1 MVKWTDEQQLAID
14 AKGHDI
20 LVAAAAGSG
29 KTAVLVERIIQ
40 KLVNQNDPVDI
51 DQLLVVTFT
60 NAAAQEMRSRI
71 GTALEKALE
80 ANPSS
85 QHLRKQLSL
94 LQNAS
99 ISTLHSFCLDV
110 VRKYAYMLDLDPG
123 FRIADDLEADLIRQE
138 VIGDLL
144 EEWYGKEGEEQA
156 AFFGVVD
163 RFSNDRNDLEV
174 EDLILKLY
182 DFATQNP
189 YPEAWLDQMA
199 ELYNVSAIQD
209 ENELPWLQVLKREAN
224 DQLQAMLQEADQGL
238 ALTREPDGPHHYAET
253 FEAERKFIAEAKLLV
268 EGSWNDAV
276 SFIKE
281 QSFGRLSGKK
291 VECDDM
297 KKSQAKALRDSYK
310 KRWGKLAGDWFARK
324 LEVYLTDM
332 LELYPSI
339 QQLAL
344 LVKQFR
350 SRYQLEKRERALVDF
365 SDLEHFCLEVLIDEN
380 STPEQIIPSSIAESY
395 QNRFKELLLDEYQD
409 TNLVQETLVTLI
421 SDRSGSG
428 NMFMVGDVK
437 QSIYRFRHAEPTL
450 FLNKYKAFSNP
461 QHPAMRIDLASNF
474 RSRQQVLDG
483 ANYIFRQLFSEDV
496 GEMQYEKEAEL
507 IYANKMYDVLKQ
519 DDTDVELVII
529 NRDGTEEAEDAD
541 TDTEMVEDL
550 EKAQLE
556 GRAYSRMI
564 QQWIGHDGH
573 GAMKV
578 VDKSTQQQR
587 DIQYRDIVILLR
599 SMTWAPAIVEELK
612 QQGIPVYA
620 ELSTGYLE
628 AIEIKVMMSVLKII
642 DNPLQ
647 DIPFAAVLRS
657 PIIGLKEDDLAKVR
671 LADQRSSYYE
681 AARAYVRTT
690 NDEISIKIERLLEWL
705 RSWRME
711 ARQGALSA
719 LIWSI
724 MRETGYYDF
733 VGGIPGGRQRQA
745 NLRALYDRAR
755 NYENTSFRGL
765 FRFVKFI
772 ERMEERG
779 DDLGAAKA
787 LGEQEDVVRIMTI
800 HKSKGLEFPVVI
812 TGAMDKTFNQQDL
825 RNRYLLHKD
834 LGFGSKYIDPLKRL
848 MYPTLIYH
856 ALKAE
861 KQRESLAEEMRV
873 LYVALTRAKEKLVMV
888 GNVASLE
895 KKLQKWRQI
904 ADHPSWVLPSHYR
917 LEATSYLDWVAPALL
932 RHEQAIELRSEELS
946 QQLPT
951 EITADSSQWRIRLQE
966 SRDYLTSDEQ
976 EEEANQ
982 ELLQRITDWHP
993 GEEDPDW
1000 KEEVENR
1007 LTYHYLHTEATKFR
1021 AKQTVTEIKRQR
1033 EIRDS
1038 YSDSGIMN
1046 RIQQRAPIASRPRFL
1061 QESKELTPAERG
1073 SAVHAVLQQLDI
1085 RKEWDKKKLEEFLLE
1100 LVDKEFLQQDAAASI
1115 DVERI
1120 LDFLESSIADRIR
1133 QAEHFYRETP
1143 FTLAL
1148 PANELYNDWTGAD
1161 SDKVVVQGVVDQI
1174 LVEEDGLVL
1183 LDYKTDTLYGEDPD
1197 RRAEI
1202 LTEKYRVQIELYAK
1216 AIERIWKKPVKE
1228 SYLYFFD
1235 KGFLRRV

>member
-1 MVKWTDEQQLAID
+1 M
-14 AKGHDI
+14 
-20 LVAAAAGSG
+20 
-29 KTAVLVERIIQ
+29 
-40 KLVNQNDPVDI
+40 
-51 DQLLVVTFT
+51 
-60 NAAAQEMRSRI
+60 
-71 GTALEKALE
+71 
-80 ANPSS
+80 
-85 QHLRKQLSL
+85 
-94 LQNAS
+94 
-99 ISTLHSFCLDV
+99 
-110 VRKYAYMLDLDPG
+110 
-123 FRIADDLEADLIRQE
+123 
-138 VIGDLL
+138 
-144 EEWYGKEGEEQA
+144 
-156 AFFGVVD
+156 
-163 RFSNDRNDLEV
+163 
-174 EDLILKLY
+174 
-182 DFATQNP
+182 
-189 YPEAWLDQMA
+189 
-199 ELYNVSAIQD
+199 
-209 ENELPWLQVLKREAN
+209 
-224 DQLQAMLQEADQGL
+224 
-238 ALTREPDGPHHYAET
+238 
-253 FEAERKFIAEAKLLV
+253 

-291 VECDDM
+291 VECDNM

-310 KRWGKLAGDWFARK
+310 KRWGKLSGDWFARK
-324 LEVYLTDM
+324 LEIYLSDM
-332 LELYPSI
+332 IELYPSI

-395 QNRFKELLLDEYQD
+395 QSRFKELLLDEYQD

-450 FLNKYKAFSNP
+450 FLNKYKAFSDP
-461 QHPAMRIDLASNF
+461 EHPAMRIDLASNF

-507 IYANKMYDVLKQ
+507 IYANKMYDDLKQ

-587 DIQYRDIVILLR
+587 DIQQYRDIVILLR

-647 DIPFAAVLRS
+647 DIPFAAVLRC

-681 AARAYVRTT
+681 AARAYVGTAI
-690 NDEISIKIERLLEWL
+690 DEISIKIERLLEWL
-705 RSWRME
+705 GPGEWK
-711 ARQGALSA
+711 QGRVHYRKFDLVNHE
-719 LIWSI
+719 
-724 MRETGYYDF
+724 RTGYYDF

-745 NLRALYDRAR
+745 NLRALYLIRAR

-800 HKSKGLEFPVVI
+800 HKKKGLEFPVVI

-825 RNRYLLHKD
+825 RERYLLHKD
-834 LGFGSKYIDPLKRL
+834 LGFGSKYIDPVKRL

-917 LEATSYLDWVAPALL
+917 SEATSYLDWVAPGLL
-932 RHEQAIELRSEELS
+932 RHEQAMDLRSRVAIPQHSSPRKQRLS
-946 QQLPT
+946 
-951 EITADSSQWRIRLQE
+951 
-966 SRDYLTSDEQ
+966 
-976 EEEANQ
+976 N
-982 ELLQRITDWHP
+982 
-993 GEEDPDW
+993 
-1000 KEEVENR
+1000 
-1007 LTYHYLHTEATKFR
+1007 F
-1021 AKQTVTEIKRQR
+1021 
-1033 EIRDS
+1033 
-1038 YSDSGIMN
+1038 
-1046 RIQQRAPIASRPRFL
+1046 
-1061 QESKELTPAERG
+1061 
-1073 SAVHAVLQQLDI
+1073 
-1085 RKEWDKKKLEEFLLE
+1085 
-1100 LVDKEFLQQDAAASI
+1100 
-1115 DVERI
+1115 
-1120 LDFLESSIADRIR
+1120 
-1133 QAEHFYRETP
+1133 
-1143 FTLAL
+1143 
-1148 PANELYNDWTGAD
+1148 
-1161 SDKVVVQGVVDQI
+1161 
-1174 LVEEDGLVL
+1174 
-1183 LDYKTDTLYGEDPD
+1183 
-1197 RRAEI
+1197 
-1202 LTEKYRVQIELYAK
+1202 
-1216 AIERIWKKPVKE
+1216 
-1228 SYLYFFD
+1228 
-1235 KGFLRRV
+1235 

>member
-1 MVKWTDEQQLAID
+1 MVQWTNEQQLAID

-40 KLVNQNDPVDI
+40 KLVNQDDPVDI

-80 ANPSS
+80 ADSSS

-94 LQNAS
+94 LQHAS

-110 VRKYAYMLDLDPG
+110 VRKYAYMLDLDPS

-138 VIGDLL
+138 VMGDLL

-189 YPEAWLDQMA
+189 YPDTWLDQMA
-199 ELYNVSAIQD
+199 QLYDVTAIK
-209 ENELPWLQVLKREAN
+209 EETELPWLQVLKREAN
-224 DQLQAMLQEADQGL
+224 DQLQAMLQEADQAL
-238 ALTREPDGPHHYAET
+238 ALTREPDGPYHYAET
-253 FEAERKFIAEAKLLV
+253 FEAEKQFIAKATELV
-268 EGSWNDAV
+268 SGSWNDAV

-281 QSFGRLSGKK
+281 QSFGRLPAKK
-291 VECDDM
+291 VECDDT
-297 KKSQAKALRDSYK
+297 KKAQAKALRDSYK
-310 KRWGKLAGDWFARK
+310 KRWGKLAGDWFARN
-324 LEVYLTDM
+324 LEVYLADM
-332 LELYPSI
+332 QELYPSI

-350 SRYQLEKRERALVDF
+350 TRYQSEKRERALVDF

-380 STPEQIIPSSIAESY
+380 STPEHIIPSAIAESY
-395 QNRFKELLLDEYQD
+395 QSRFKELLLDEYQD
-409 TNLVQETLVTLI
+409 TNLVQETLVTLL

-437 QSIYRFRHAEPTL
+437 QSIYRFRHAEPSL
-450 FLNKYKAFSNP
+450 FLNKYKAFSEAE
-461 QHPAMRIDLASNF
+461 HPGMRIDLASNF

-507 IYANKMYDVLKQ
+507 IYANKMYDELKQ
-519 DDTDVELVII
+519 ADTDVELLVI
-529 NRDGTEEAEDAD
+529 NRDGSEESYEAD

-556 GRAYSRMI
+556 GRAYARMI
-564 QQWIGHDGH
+564 QQWIGHEGE
-573 GAMKV
+573 GAMQV

-587 DIQYRDIVILLR
+587 DLQYRDIVILLR
-599 SMTWAPAIVEELK
+599 SMTWAPAIVDELK

-657 PIIGLKEDDLAKVR
+657 PIIGLKEDDLAKIR
-671 LADQRSSYYE
+671 LADQRSSYFE
-681 AARAYVRTT
+681 AARSYAKTA
-690 NDEISIKIERLLEWL
+690 NDAISVKIERLLEWL
-705 RSWRME
+705 DSWRME

-812 TGAMDKTFNQQDL
+812 TGAMDKMFNQQDL
-825 RNRYLLHKD
+825 RERYLLHKD
-834 LGFGSKYIDPLKRL
+834 LGFGSKYIDPAKRL

-888 GNVASLE
+888 GNVASLD

-904 ADHPSWVLPSHYR
+904 AEHPDWVLPSYYR
-917 LEATSYLDWVAPALL
+917 LEATSYLDWVAPALM
-932 RHEQAIELRSEELS
+932 RHEQAQELRADELTAN
-946 QQLPT
+946 LPQ
-951 EITADSSQWRIRLQE
+951 EITQDQSKWRISLQA
-966 SRDYLTSDEQ
+966 SKDYVLAE
-976 EEEANQ
+976 ERKEEANQ
-982 ELLQRITDWHP
+982 ELLQRISNWQS
-993 GEEDPDW
+993 GEENADW
-1000 KEEVENR
+1000 KAEVEDR
-1007 LTYHYLHTEATKFR
+1007 LTYRYPYAEATRFR

-1038 YSDSGIMN
+1038 YSDIRVVN
-1046 RIQQRAPIASRPRFL
+1046 RIQQRASIASRPRFL

-1073 SAVHAVLQQLDI
+1073 SAVHAVLQQLDLH
-1085 RKEWDKKKLEEFLLE
+1085 KEWSKQKLDEFLLK
-1100 LVDKEFLQQDAAASI
+1100 LVENEFLQQEALAAI
-1115 DVERI
+1115 DGEKI
-1120 LDFLESSIADRIR
+1120 LDFLASPLAERIR
-1133 QAEHFYRETP
+1133 QAEQSYRETP

-1148 PANELYNDWTGAD
+1148 PANELYNDWSGAA
-1161 SDKVVVQGVVDQI
+1161 SDKVVVQGVIDQI
-1174 LVEEDGLVL
+1174 IAEDDGLVL
-1183 LDYKTDTLYGEDPD
+1183 LDYKTDTLFGDDPE
-1197 RRAEI
+1197 RRADV
-1202 LTEKYRVQIELYAK
+1202 LTEKYRVQIELYAN

-1228 SYLYFFD
+1228 RYLYFFD
-1235 KGFLRRV
+1235 KGILRKL

>member
-1 MVKWTDEQQLAID
+1 MVQWTNEQQLAID

-40 KLVNQNDPVDI
+40 KLVNQDDPVDI

-94 LQNAS
+94 LQHAS

-110 VRKYAYMLDLDPG
+110 VRKYAYMLDLDPS

-138 VIGDLL
+138 VMGDLL

-189 YPEAWLDQMA
+189 YPDTWLDQMA
-199 ELYNVSAIQD
+199 QLYDVTEIKEEID
-209 ENELPWLQVLKREAN
+209 LPWLQVLKREAN
-224 DQLQAMLQEADQGL
+224 DQLQAMLQEADQAL
-238 ALTREPDGPHHYAET
+238 ALTREPDGPYHYAET
-253 FEAERKFIAEAKLLV
+253 FEAEKQFISKAAELV
-268 EGSWNDAV
+268 SGSWNEAV

-281 QSFGRLSGKK
+281 QSFGRLPAKK
-291 VECDDM
+291 VECDDT
-297 KKSQAKALRDSYK
+297 KKTQAKALRDSYK
-310 KRWGKLAGDWFARK
+310 KRWGKLAGDWFARN
-324 LEVYLTDM
+324 LEVYLADM
-332 LELYPSI
+332 QELYPSI

-350 SRYQLEKRERALVDF
+350 TRYQSEKRERALVDF

-380 STPEQIIPSSIAESY
+380 STPEHIIPSVIAESY
-395 QNRFKELLLDEYQD
+395 QSRFKELLLDEYQD
-409 TNLVQETLVTLI
+409 TNLVQETLVTLL

-437 QSIYRFRHAEPTL
+437 QSIYRFRHAEPSL
-450 FLNKYKAFSNP
+450 FLTKYKAFSEAE
-461 QHPAMRIDLASNF
+461 HPGMRIDLASNF

-507 IYANKMYDVLKQ
+507 IYANKMYDELKQ
-519 DDTDVELVII
+519 ADTDVELLVI
-529 NRDGTEEAEDAD
+529 NRDGSEKTDEAD

-556 GRAYSRMI
+556 GRAYARMI
-564 QQWIGHDGH
+564 KQWIGHEGE
-573 GAMKV
+573 GAMQI

-587 DIQYRDIVILLR
+587 DLQYRDIVILLR
-599 SMTWAPAIVEELK
+599 SMVWAPAIVDELK

-628 AIEIKVMMSVLKII
+628 AIEIKIMMSVLKII

-657 PIIGLKEDDLAKVR
+657 PIIGLKEDDLAKIR
-671 LADQRSSYYE
+671 LADQRSSYFE
-681 AARAYVRTT
+681 AARSYAKTAS
-690 NDEISIKIERLLEWL
+690 DAISVKIERLLDWL
-705 RSWRME
+705 HSWRME

-812 TGAMDKTFNQQDL
+812 TGAMDKMFNQQDL
-825 RNRYLLHKD
+825 RERYLLHKD
-834 LGFGSKYIDPLKRL
+834 LGFGSKYIDPAKRL

-888 GNVASLE
+888 GNVASLD

-904 ADHPSWVLPSHYR
+904 AEHPDWVLPSYYR
-917 LEATSYLDWVAPALL
+917 LEATSYLDWVAPALMRHKQAEEL
-932 RHEQAIELRSEELS
+932 RADDLAANLPQEITQDQSKWRITLQASKNYVLAEEQAEE
-946 QQLPT
+946 T
-951 EITADSSQWRIRLQE
+951 
-966 SRDYLTSDEQ
+966 
-976 EEEANQ
+976 NQ
-982 ELLQRITDWHP
+982 ELLQLISTWQP
-993 GEEDPDW
+993 GEENADW
-1000 KEEVENR
+1000 KAEVENR
-1007 LTYHYLHTEATKFR
+1007 LTYSYPYAEATRFR

-1038 YSDSGIMN
+1038 YSDIRVVN

-1061 QESKELTPAERG
+1061 QETKELTPAERG
-1073 SAVHAVLQQLDI
+1073 SAVHAVLQQLDLH
-1085 RKEWDKKKLEEFLLE
+1085 KEWSKQKLEEFLLK
-1100 LVDKEFLQQDAAASI
+1100 LVENEFLQQEALAAI
-1115 DVERI
+1115 DEEKI
-1120 LDFLESSIADRIR
+1120 LDFLASPLAERIR
-1133 QAEHFYRETP
+1133 RAEQSYRETP

-1148 PANELYNDWTGAD
+1148 PANELYNDWTGAA
-1161 SDKVVVQGVVDQI
+1161 SDKVVIQGVVDQI
-1174 LVEEDGLVL
+1174 IAEDDGLVL
-1183 LDYKTDTLYGEDPD
+1183 LDYKTDTLFGDDPE
-1197 RRAEI
+1197 RRADV
-1202 LTEKYRVQIELYAK
+1202 LTEKYRVQIELYAN

-1228 SYLYFFD
+1228 RYLYFFD
-1235 KGFLRRV
+1235 KGILRQL

>member
-1 MVKWTDEQQLAID
+1 MVQWTNEQQLAID

-40 KLVNQNDPVDI
+40 KLVNQDDPVDI

-80 ANPSS
+80 ADPSS

-94 LQNAS
+94 LQHAS

-110 VRKYAYMLDLDPG
+110 VRKYAYMLDLDPS

-138 VIGDLL
+138 VMGDLL

-189 YPEAWLDQMA
+189 YPDTWLDQMA
-199 ELYNVSAIQD
+199 QLYDVAAM
-209 ENELPWLQVLKREAN
+209 EEEAELPWLQVLKREAN
-224 DQLQAMLQEADQGL
+224 DQLQAMRQEAEQAL
-238 ALTREPDGPHHYAET
+238 ALTREADGPYHYAET
-253 FEAERKFIAEAKLLV
+253 FEAEKKFIAKATELV
-268 EGSWNDAV
+268 SGSWNDAV

-281 QSFGRLSGKK
+281 QSFGRLPAKK
-291 VECDDM
+291 VECDDA
-297 KKSQAKALRDSYK
+297 KKAQAKALRDSYK
-310 KRWGKLAGDWFARK
+310 KRWGKLAGDWFARN
-324 LEVYLTDM
+324 LEVYLADM
-332 LELYPSI
+332 QELYPSI

-350 SRYQLEKRERALVDF
+350 TRYQSEKRERALVDF

-380 STPEQIIPSSIAESY
+380 STPEHIIPSAIAESY
-395 QNRFKELLLDEYQD
+395 QSRFKELLLDEYQD
-409 TNLVQETLVTLI
+409 TNLVQETLVTLL

-437 QSIYRFRHAEPTL
+437 QSIYRFRHAEPSL
-450 FLNKYKAFSNP
+450 FLTKYKAFSEAE
-461 QHPAMRIDLASNF
+461 HPGMRIDLASNF

-507 IYANKMYDVLKQ
+507 IYANKMYDELKQ
-519 DDTDVELVII
+519 ADTDVELLVI
-529 NRDGTEEAEDAD
+529 NRDGSEETDEAD

-556 GRAYSRMI
+556 GRAYARMI
-564 QQWIGHDGH
+564 QQWIGHEGE
-573 GAMKV
+573 GAMQV
-578 VDKSTQQQR
+578 VDKGTQQQR
-587 DIQYRDIVILLR
+587 DLQYRDIVILLR
-599 SMTWAPAIVEELK
+599 SMTWAPAIVDELK

-657 PIIGLKEDDLAKVR
+657 PIIGLKEDELAKIR
-671 LADQRSSYYE
+671 LANQRSSYFE
-681 AARAYVRTT
+681 AAKSYVKTA
-690 NDEISIKIERLLEWL
+690 NDAISVKIERLLEWL
-705 RSWRME
+705 HSWRME

-812 TGAMDKTFNQQDL
+812 TGAMDKMFNQQDL
-825 RNRYLLHKD
+825 RERYLLHKD
-834 LGFGSKYIDPLKRL
+834 LGFGSKYIDPAKRL

-888 GNVASLE
+888 GNVASLD

-904 ADHPSWVLPSHYR
+904 AEHPDWVLPSYYR
-917 LEATSYLDWVAPALL
+917 LEATSYLDWVAPALM
-932 RHEQAIELRSEELS
+932 RHEQAEELRAEELAAN
-946 QQLPT
+946 LPQ
-951 EITADSSQWRIRLQE
+951 EITKDQSRWRICLQASKE
-966 SRDYLTSDEQ
+966 YVLAEEQ

-982 ELLQRITDWHP
+982 ELLQRISNWQP
-993 GEEDPDW
+993 GEENSEW
-1000 KEEVENR
+1000 KAEVDDR
-1007 LTYHYLHTEATKFR
+1007 LTYRYPYAEATRFR

-1038 YSDSGIMN
+1038 YSDIRVVN

-1073 SAVHAVLQQLDI
+1073 SAVHAVLQQLDVH
-1085 RKEWDKKKLEEFLLE
+1085 KEWSKQKLEEFLLE
-1100 LVDKEFLQQDAAASI
+1100 LVEKEFLQKDALAAI
-1115 DVERI
+1115 DAEKI
-1120 LDFLESSIADRIR
+1120 LDFLASPVAERIR
-1133 QAEHFYRETP
+1133 QAEQSYRETP

-1148 PANELYNDWTGAD
+1148 PANELYNDWTGAA

-1174 LVEEDGLVL
+1174 IVEEDGLVL
-1183 LDYKTDTLYGEDPD
+1183 LDYKTDALFGDDPE
-1197 RRAEI
+1197 RRADV
-1202 LTEKYRVQIELYAK
+1202 LMEKYRVQIELYAN
-1216 AIERIWKKPVKE
+1216 AIERIWKRPVKE
-1228 SYLYFFD
+1228 RYLYFFD
-1235 KGFLRRV
+1235 KGILRQL